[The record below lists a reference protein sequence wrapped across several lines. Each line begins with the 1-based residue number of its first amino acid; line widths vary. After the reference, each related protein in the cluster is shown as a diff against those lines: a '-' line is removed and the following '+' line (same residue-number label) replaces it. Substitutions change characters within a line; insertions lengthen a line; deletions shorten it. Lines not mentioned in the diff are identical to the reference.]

1 MAQRHS
7 RYVYRGDIERRR
19 AKLRKF
25 ALLSVAVV
33 AGTVAWKG
41 RAPADA
47 NAEEAMKTA
56 GTPFAFGIGTGELKS
71 ELETVRGE
79 LDLTRAQLERA
90 NKVIAYSSR
99 YRIGADL
106 AGKILDA
113 SAAEGIEPELAFRLV
128 KIESEFNP
136 RATSPVGARGLTQLM
151 LPTAKFFDRSVTLEK
166 LYEPETNLRIGF
178 RYLRTLLHE
187 NDGNVKLALLVYNR
201 GPVAVNAAKREGRDP
216 SNMYDKK
223 VTKGFTGPATID

>member
-1 MAQRHS
+1 MPQRHS
-7 RYVYRGDIERRR
+7 RYVYRGDVERRR

-47 NAEEAMKTA
+47 NAEEAVKAA

-90 NKVIAYSSR
+90 NKVISYSSR

-151 LPTAKFFDRSVTLEK
+151 LPTARFFDRSVTQER
-166 LYEPETNLRIGF
+166 LYDPETNLRIGF
-178 RYLRTLLHE
+178 RYLRTLIHE
-187 NDGNVKLALLVYNR
+187 NQGNVKMALLVYNR
-201 GPVAVNAAKREGRDP
+201 GPVAVNAARREGRDP

>member
-1 MAQRHS
+1 MPQRHS

-19 AKLRKF
+19 AKLRKVV
-25 ALLSVAVV
+25 LVLVAVV

-41 RAPADA
+41 RAPVAA
-47 NAEEAMKTA
+47 NAEETVKQAS
-56 GTPFAFGIGTGELKS
+56 PFAFGIGTGELKS
-71 ELETVRGE
+71 ELESVRGE

-90 NKVIAYSSR
+90 NKVIAFSSR

-151 LPTAKFFDRSVTLEK
+151 LPTARFFDRSVTQEK
-166 LYEPETNLRIGF
+166 LYDPETNLRIGF
-178 RYLRTLLHE
+178 RYLRTLIHE
-187 NDGNVKLALLVYNR
+187 NEGNVKMALLVYNR
-201 GPVAVNAAKREGRDP
+201 GPVAVNAARREGRDP
-216 SNMYDKK
+216 SNMYDRK